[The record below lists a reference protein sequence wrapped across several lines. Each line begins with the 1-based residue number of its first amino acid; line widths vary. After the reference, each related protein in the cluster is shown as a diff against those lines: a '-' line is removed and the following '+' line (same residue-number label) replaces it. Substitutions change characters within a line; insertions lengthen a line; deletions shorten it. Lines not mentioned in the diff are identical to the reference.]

1 MIYEFRT
8 YDLKVRSVPQVLE
21 NFAEVIEKRQE
32 LSKLCAF
39 WYTEIGP
46 LNQIIHV
53 WEYKDAAERDKIRSE
68 AVKHDW
74 WPPKI
79 GKFVIKQTVE
89 IFKPWENS
97 PLLTPGDNGPF
108 YEMRSYL
115 IQAGLMP
122 QAKARWAPNI
132 EERVKR
138 SPLAVVMEGDVGTYN
153 KMVHIWPYKSLDE
166 RLKIRTQAKEDN
178 VWPPQG
184 DPDLPFETIE
194 QENKIMLPAPFSPMK

>member
-79 GKFVIKQTVE
+79 GKFVIRQTVE

-97 PLLTPGDNGPF
+97 PLLTPPGRDT
-108 YEMRSYL
+108 EMS
-115 IQAGLMP
+115 
-122 QAKARWAPNI
+122 
-132 EERVKR
+132 
-138 SPLAVVMEGDVGTYN
+138 GTRN
-153 KMVHIWPYKSLDE
+153 
-166 RLKIRTQAKEDN
+166 
-178 VWPPQG
+178 
-184 DPDLPFETIE
+184 
-194 QENKIMLPAPFSPMK
+194 

>member
-74 WPPKI
+74 CPHKI
-79 GKFVIKQTVE
+79 GKFVIRQTVE
-89 IFKPWENS
+89 IF
-97 PLLTPGDNGPF
+97 
-108 YEMRSYL
+108 
-115 IQAGLMP
+115 
-122 QAKARWAPNI
+122 
-132 EERVKR
+132 
-138 SPLAVVMEGDVGTYN
+138 
-153 KMVHIWPYKSLDE
+153 
-166 RLKIRTQAKEDN
+166 
-178 VWPPQG
+178 
-184 DPDLPFETIE
+184 
-194 QENKIMLPAPFSPMK
+194 